1 MSSLFGAM
9 AGAAANAMEGAAIG
23 RAIGGAND
31 RAAHAENQADVWYEH
46 SQKLEALVD
55 NLRVQLKT
63 SENSR
68 LDLAKKLAA
77 AEQELSKFKVVAK
90 EAFDQTTEGLDA
102 NVKYGRE
109 IKKRLRQMEKALQHS
124 SADTVSVNFMLNTYK
139 DLFGDFSE
147 LLANGNITQET
158 KDRAETVWK
167 AFMSGEKLTAS
178 QPVQDII
185 DQAPM
190 PEKKPGVI
198 I

>member
-1 MSSLFGAM
+1 MTSLFGAM

-55 NLRVQLKT
+55 KLRIQLKN
-63 SENSR
+63 SEASR
-68 LDLAKKLAA
+68 VDLAAKLEA
-77 AEQELSKFKVVAK
+77 AEKELVRFKGVA
-90 EAFDQTTEGLDA
+90 QDA
-102 NVKYGRE
+102 LGNTKDSLMQNVEYGKE

-124 SADTVSVNFMLNTYK
+124 SADTASVTFMLNTYK
-139 DLFGDFSE
+139 ELFGDFSE
-147 LLANGNITQET
+147 LLANGNISEET

-167 AFMSGEKLTAS
+167 AFMNGEKLTDS
-178 QPVQDII
+178 KPIQDII

-190 PEKKPGVI
+190 PEKTAKVFF
-198 I
+198 

>member
-55 NLRVQLKT
+55 KLRIQLKN
-63 SENSR
+63 SEASR
-68 LDLAKKLAA
+68 VDLAAKLEA
-77 AEQELSKFKVVAK
+77 AEKELVRFRGVA
-90 EAFDQTTEGLDA
+90 QDA
-102 NVKYGRE
+102 VSQAGDNLHENVKYGRE

-139 DLFGDFSE
+139 ELFGDFSE

-178 QPVQDII
+178 QPIQDII

-190 PEKKPGVI
+190 PDKTLRVI